1 MSECAI
7 RNVLGEVFS
16 TIPTTLNA
24 MPIICDATW
33 IVWSGVE
40 CHAGIAV

>member
-1 MSECAI
+1 MS
-7 RNVLGEVFS
+7 VQLGMLGGGGVFS